1 VPAAV
6 GLAIALGLAFAVLAA
21 VRRLGDPRLALPTAL
36 LVLGAP
42 ALLTYAPAQMAD
54 VAVAYL
60 LLLAATGLASRLH
73 PEPARRLPALPTGLA
88 LGLLAWTKNEGVVLA
103 GILGVLALVL
113 ALARGAPARR
123 ALREDAARLALGLAQ
138 PAAARALI
146 KHSWAPRNDLARGLG
161 RSLGANLAAPER
173 WLGSARGWANE
184 LVTAERWGVVWIFVL
199 VALALAAR
207 RRNAWSPPG
216 VRLLSLALGL
226 TALSWYLVYVLT
238 PRDQSWHITFSLE
251 RLLLQLFP
259 TALVWLAC
267 VVSEDARGRWLSVDA
282 EGAGHR

>member
-1 VPAAV
+1 
-6 GLAIALGLAFAVLAA
+6 L
-21 VRRLGDPRLALPTAL
+21 
-36 LVLGAP
+36 
-42 ALLTYAPAQMAD
+42 
-54 VAVAYL
+54 
-60 LLLAATGLASRLH
+60 
-73 PEPARRLPALPTGLA
+73 
-88 LGLLAWTKNEGVVLA
+88 
-103 GILGVLALVL
+103 
-113 ALARGAPARR
+113 
-123 ALREDAARLALGLAQ
+123 
-138 PAAARALI
+138 
-146 KHSWAPRNDLARGLG
+146 APRKVLARGLG
-161 RSLGANLAAPER
+161 RTLGANLAAPER

-267 VVSEDARGRWLSVDA
+267 VVSEHTRGRWLSVDA
-282 EGAGHR
+282 RGAGSRCAAQGRTTKPCTRSYCRPDPVAPPP